1 MALYRNR
8 NSVEVQG
15 IKELQIMFR
24 SLPKQLNDQ
33 KIFNKFFRENS
44 KPLIKEAKAN
54 INRKAN
60 KTGQLARSIGYFT
73 TKKTKKYLGGFV
85 GPRVKG
91 RFASS
96 DKTGFYGP
104 FIEYGDEVKFF
115 GKGPMPAAKPFFE
128 PAFQTTKFEMLNNT
142 IKDAEKTIAKLIKQ
156 HAKRT
161 EKYGRLGR

>member
-73 TKKTKKYLGGFV
+73 TKKKLKNILGGFV

-104 FIEYGDEVKFF
+104 FIEYGDEVKIFLVRGLCLRLSRF
-115 GKGPMPAAKPFFE
+115 LSPPSK
-128 PAFQTTKFEMLNNT
+128 QLN
-142 IKDAEKTIAKLIKQ
+142 L
-156 HAKRT
+156 
-161 EKYGRLGR
+161 LC